1 MMGLGLG
8 RKGSM
13 RQPENT
19 KQHKITF
26 VLFFYHAAFAW
37 HSGGGDAPIPFSDCL
52 YALLSAPFAAVGQR
66 HIRPFHNGG
75 DFGGVEFVKL
85 SAFQAVGQP
94 DGAKAHAH
102 QAAYG

>member
-26 VLFFYHAAFAW
+26 VLFFYRAAFAW
-37 HSGGGDAPIPFSDCL
+37 HSGGGDAPIPFSGCL
-52 YALLSAPFAAVGQR
+52 YRLAICVVCHYWATPYPPIS
-66 HIRPFHNGG
+66 
-75 DFGGVEFVKL
+75 K
-85 SAFQAVGQP
+85 
-94 DGAKAHAH
+94 
-102 QAAYG
+102 